1 MGISGLNRER
11 QDATIDIIQTDFSP
25 LQTPTHQLYAIIG
38 FGFSQN
44 VANVI
49 INRSFTNF

>member
-1 MGISGLNRER
+1 MGISGLNRQR

-25 LQTPTHQLYAIIG
+25 LQTPTHQLHSIIG
-38 FGFSQN
+38 FGFRQN
-44 VANVI
+44 MANMI